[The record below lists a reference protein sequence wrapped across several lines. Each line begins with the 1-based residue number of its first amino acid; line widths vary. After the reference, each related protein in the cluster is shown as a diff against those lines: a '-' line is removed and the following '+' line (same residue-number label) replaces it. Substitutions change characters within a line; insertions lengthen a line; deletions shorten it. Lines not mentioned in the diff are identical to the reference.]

1 MAPTLS
7 DQFTSIED
15 FVVSP
20 SILQAA
26 RDAQERANLIQ
37 ESFVE
42 DDFAYMDMDLSQVDL
57 ATPLPEAEYYQLKK
71 QLK

>member
-42 DDFAYMDMDLSQVDL
+42 DDMDMDLSQVDL